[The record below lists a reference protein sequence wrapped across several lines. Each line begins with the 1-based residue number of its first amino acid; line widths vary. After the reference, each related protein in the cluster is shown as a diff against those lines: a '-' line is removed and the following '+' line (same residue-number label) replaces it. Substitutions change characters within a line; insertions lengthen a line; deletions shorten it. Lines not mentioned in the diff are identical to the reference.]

1 MSWSVKGLLNICG
14 HLIKL
19 DMKSFSLILLT
30 FVMTWILPCL
40 PSSLMAC
47 EFHDPYEII
56 ALPQSYWQGQNE
68 IKISGRL
75 IKKEEEETK
84 FQPKSLM
91 SVSEIKSSQLIAYA
105 KDLQS
110 YLWLKTDD
118 EGFYSAEIPSP
129 LITQWLTKS
138 IKEKALVP
146 LQSLSFE
153 IYVIDLEDDDLEAEI
168 DRLDRIAT
176 TKNQLKTNQFLKA
189 DHLNFTKLCL
199 VGTQSL
205 RFRALENAQKQ
216 PMIAIRSDI
225 DLTYLET
232 DFHSKLALLEL
243 LATESKD
250 RKHVK
255 GMDQMMRYL
264 QALNRFSFVFL
275 SGSPSF
281 FQKHLLERFRLD
293 KVDLDGLYLK
303 DFKKIL
309 KDKFLD
315 FEWFS
320 MISALK
326 AQIFYKLNLL
336 FRLRQQLPSH
346 MQEILFGDDSEA
358 DHVVYDL
365 YQKTMSR
372 QITLAELKQDLIAYE
387 LSSEEIIEVL
397 DHASLALK
405 SISLDLKDPILAI
418 YIHLTD
424 RPNQKYLTSN
434 LQKTKIRFHQKT
446 KEIIQD
452 LIDRQLISAENLKAY
467 CQTNPCIDLGI

>member
-1 MSWSVKGLLNICG
+1 
-14 HLIKL
+14 
-19 DMKSFSLILLT
+19 MKSFSLCLLI
-30 FVMTWILPCL
+30 FLMTWISPTFIA
-40 PSSLMAC
+40 SSIAC

-56 ALPQSYWQGQNE
+56 ALPQSYWQSQNDQQSQDLKPIE
-68 IKISGRL
+68 INGRL
-75 IKKEEEETK
+75 IQRENEETK
-84 FQPKSLM
+84 FQAKSLM
-91 SVSEIKSSQLIAYA
+91 SVSEIKSSHLIAYA
-105 KDLQS
+105 KDVQA

-118 EGFYSAEIPSP
+118 EGFYSAVISHQS
-129 LITQWLTKS
+129 ITQW
-138 IKEKALVP
+138 IKEKPSLPV
-146 LQSLSFE
+146 QSLSFQ
-153 IYVIDLEDDDLEAEI
+153 IYVIDLEDEALEAEI
-168 DRLDRIAT
+168 ERLNRISS
-176 TKNQLKTNQFLKA
+176 TNDLNKA
-189 DHLNFTKLCL
+189 EHLNLKKLCL
-199 VGTQSL
+199 VDTQSI

-216 PMIAIRSDI
+216 ATIAIRSDI

-243 LATESKD
+243 LSTESKD

-293 KVDLDGLYLK
+293 KVDVDGLYLK

-365 YQKTMSR
+365 YQKTISR

-387 LSSEEIIEVL
+387 LSNEEIIAIL
-397 DHASLALK
+397 DNANLALK
-405 SISLDLKDPILAI
+405 QISSDLKEPVLAM

-424 RPNQKYLTSN
+424 RPNQKYITSN

-452 LIDRQLISAENLKAY
+452 LIDRQLISAENLKVY